1 MYYFLSAIIGYLLG
15 SISPSYLLGKLKK
28 VDMRNTGTK
37 NLGASNTFINVGR
50 GWGIFVMFFDIFKAV
65 AAVVLCRWLFGE
77 IALAGLIAGC
87 AAVLG
92 HNYPFYL
99 GFKGGK
105 GLASFGGFILGVSPT
120 VFAVMLA
127 LCLGLAF
134 IFNYGCVIALSA
146 AVIFPFVAA
155 FKYHSLAA
163 FLITSV
169 CSACVFYKHA
179 ENVRRIRAG
188 EERKFR
194 DFIGKYVFKGKN

>member
-1 MYYFLSAIIGYLLG
+1 M
-15 SISPSYLLGKLKK
+15 
-28 VDMRNTGTK
+28 
-37 NLGASNTFINVGR
+37 GR
-50 GWGIFVMFFDIFKAV
+50 GWGIFVMLFDIFKAV
-65 AAVVLCRWLFGE
+65 AAVVLCRYLFRE
-77 IALAGLIAGC
+77 IVLAGVIAGC

-105 GLASFGGFILGVSPT
+105 GLASFGGFILGVSPLIF
-120 VFAVMLA
+120 VIMLV
-127 LCLGLAF
+127 LCLCLAF

-146 AVIFPFVAA
+146 AVIFPFLAA
-155 FKYHSLAA
+155 LKYHSLVA
-163 FLITSV
+163 FLITAV
-169 CSACVFYKHA
+169 CSVCVFYKHA